1 MSCTKIA
8 ITFNP
13 PWQIILWLWTS
24 EHSDQ
29 LSLSL
34 LIHPFG
40 ALLFCISTRHC
51 NIIFSSFLHKAV
63 GSRIY
68 LIKLFSVKI
77 HVSIRTCLSIIQY
90 LHFKFL
96 SPSKK
101 SKWDQRFNLAYLHV
115 PELSSSW
122 LTHNVPLCRR
132 PATSLEFC
140 SFPILGYKT
149 TLAQMGL

>member
-1 MSCTKIA
+1 MYDHFVSPMVREKQKISETFALVKNSIIWLILKIA

-13 PWQIILWLWTS
+13 PWQILLWLCTS

-63 GSRIY
+63 GSCIY

-122 LTHNVPLCRR
+122 
-132 PATSLEFC
+132 
-140 SFPILGYKT
+140 
-149 TLAQMGL
+149 